1 MQPRICDRVIRADDI
16 SVPGWKGRLSL
27 ISLLAND
34 NKGEE
39 GSGVGDVGNEVFA
52 DDDVV
57 KEGDIVIKQFH
68 PGKVRG

>member
-1 MQPRICDRVIRADDI
+1 MEGAPIPDI
-16 SVPGWKGRLSL
+16 VVSKGSVS
-27 ISLLAND
+27 ND

-57 KEGDIVIKQFH
+57 KEGDIVIKQFY
-68 PGKVRG
+68 PGKVRE

>member
-1 MQPRICDRVIRADDI
+1 MEGAPIPDI
-16 SVPGWKGRLSL
+16 VVSKGSVS
-27 ISLLAND
+27 ND

-39 GSGVGDVGNEVFA
+39 GSGLGDVGNKVIA

>member
-1 MQPRICDRVIRADDI
+1 MEGAPIPDI
-16 SVPGWKGRLSL
+16 VVSKGSVS
-27 ISLLAND
+27 ND

>member
-1 MQPRICDRVIRADDI
+1 MEGAPIPDI
-16 SVPGWKGRLSL
+16 VVSNGSVS
-27 ISLLAND
+27 ND

-57 KEGDIVIKQFH
+57 KEGDIVIKLFH
-68 PGKVRG
+68 PGKVPG

>member
-1 MQPRICDRVIRADDI
+1 MEGAPIPDI
-16 SVPGWKGRLSL
+16 VVSKGSVS
-27 ISLLAND
+27 ND

-57 KEGDIVIKQFH
+57 KEGDIVIKEFH

>member
-1 MQPRICDRVIRADDI
+1 MEGAPIPDI
-16 SVPGWKGRLSL
+16 VVSKGSVS
-27 ISLLAND
+27 ND

-39 GSGVGDVGNEVFA
+39 ESGVGDVGNEVFA

>member
-1 MQPRICDRVIRADDI
+1 MTTKEK
-16 SVPGWKGRLSL
+16 KGP
-27 ISLLAND
+27 
-34 NKGEE
+34 E
-39 GSGVGDVGNEVFA
+39 SGVGDVGNEVFA

>member
-1 MQPRICDRVIRADDI
+1 MEGAPIPDI
-16 SVPGWKGRLSL
+16 VVSKGSVS
-27 ISLLAND
+27 ND

-57 KEGDIVIKQFH
+57 KEGDIVIQQFH

>member
-1 MQPRICDRVIRADDI
+1 MEGAPIPDI
-16 SVPGWKGRLSL
+16 VVSKGSVS
-27 ISLLAND
+27 ND

-57 KEGDIVIKQFH
+57 KEGDILI
-68 PGKVRG
+68 

>member
-1 MQPRICDRVIRADDI
+1 MEGAPIPDI
-16 SVPGWKGRLSL
+16 VVSKGSVS
-27 ISLLAND
+27 ND

-52 DDDVV
+52 DDEVV

-68 PGKVRG
+68 PGKFRG

>member
-1 MQPRICDRVIRADDI
+1 MEGAPIPDI
-16 SVPGWKGRLSL
+16 VVSKGSVS
-27 ISLLAND
+27 ND

-39 GSGVGDVGNEVFA
+39 GSGLGDVGNKVFA

-68 PGKVRG
+68 PGKVPG